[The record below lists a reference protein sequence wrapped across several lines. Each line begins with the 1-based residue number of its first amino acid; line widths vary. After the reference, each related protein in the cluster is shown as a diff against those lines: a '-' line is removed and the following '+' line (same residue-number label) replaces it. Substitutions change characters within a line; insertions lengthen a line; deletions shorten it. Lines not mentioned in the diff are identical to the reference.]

1 MIHLLTISLSL
12 SIWQIVAI
20 CFASG
25 LLGFLIKKMNFTKLK
40 KRVEELQNEMVRNH
54 AKILRLE
61 KTIDEL
67 ENKGSGRIIEISKG
81 SNPAGQ
87 QQVK

>member
-12 SIWQIVAI
+12 SIWQVAAI
-20 CFASG
+20 CVASG
-25 LLGFLIKKMNFTKLK
+25 IVGFVVKKMNFDKLK

-54 AKILRLE
+54 AKILKLE
-61 KTIDEL
+61 KNIDEL

-81 SNPAGQ
+81 NNSSSQ

>member
-1 MIHLLTISLSL
+1 MIYLLTISLSL
-12 SIWQIVAI
+12 SIWQLVIICVLSVA
-20 CFASG
+20 
-25 LLGFLIKKMNFTKLK
+25 LGFVIKKMNFAKVK

-54 AKILRLE
+54 AKILKLE
-61 KTIDEL
+61 KTIDDL

-81 SNPAGQ
+81 NTSSQ

>member
-1 MIHLLTISLSL
+1 MIYLLTISLSL
-12 SIWQIVAI
+12 SIWQLVAI
-20 CFASG
+20 CLGSG
-25 LLGFLIKKMNFTKLK
+25 ALGFFVKKMNFAKLK

-54 AKILRLE
+54 AKILKLE
-61 KTIDEL
+61 KNIDEL

-81 SNPAGQ
+81 STSSQ